1 MVGATKRSLIIVIVL
16 SVFLGSIF
24 GAASGFWASALLS
37 QDKNIPSWMSDVFA
51 DREEESGAERKIVQ
65 VEEQSAV
72 IDAVKK
78 ASPAVVSIVVTKELP
93 EIRRS
98 PGFFGDDF
106 FFRFFGQDHE
116 RFFSTPEGEQQ
127 EPQKRQV
134 AGGTGFVVSSDGYI
148 VTNRHVVSDRDA
160 DYTVVVEDEQE
171 YEAKV
176 LARDPVIDLAILKIE
191 GEDLPFVELGD
202 SSSLQVGQRVIAI
215 GNALGEFRDTV
226 STGVVSGLSRS
237 ITAGGIGTSIEH
249 LSGVIQTDASIN
261 PGNSGGPLLD
271 ISGQVIGVN
280 TAMAE
285 GAENIGFAIP
295 VNDIKDTLNDVR
307 EHGRIIQAWL
317 GVRYITITPEISQAN
332 NLGVDHGALI
342 VRGRQPAELAV
353 IPGSPA
359 DKAGLEA
366 NDIIL
371 EVDGEE
377 INQNNSLADVINK
390 SNPGDVVTMLVLRA
404 GEESEIEVELEERS

>member
-1 MVGATKRSLIIVIVL
+1 
-16 SVFLGSIF
+16 
-24 GAASGFWASALLS
+24 
-37 QDKNIPSWMSDVFA
+37 
-51 DREEESGAERKIVQ
+51 
-65 VEEQSAV
+65 
-72 IDAVKK
+72 
-78 ASPAVVSIVVTKELP
+78 
-93 EIRRS
+93 
-98 PGFFGDDF
+98 
-106 FFRFFGQDHE
+106 
-116 RFFSTPEGEQQ
+116 
-127 EPQKRQV
+127 
-134 AGGTGFVVSSDGYI
+134 
-148 VTNRHVVSDRDA
+148 
-160 DYTVVVEDEQE
+160 
-171 YEAKV
+171 
-176 LARDPVIDLAILKIE
+176 
-191 GEDLPFVELGD
+191 
-202 SSSLQVGQRVIAI
+202 
-215 GNALGEFRDTV
+215 
-226 STGVVSGLSRS
+226 
-237 ITAGGIGTSIEH
+237 
-249 LSGVIQTDASIN
+249 
-261 PGNSGGPLLD
+261 LLD

-317 GVRYITITPEISQAN
+317 GVRYITITPEIAQAN

-404 GEESEIEVELEERS
+404 GEESEIEVELEERN